1 MASLVYRGIVILN
14 CNKGNDV
21 NTSFYELFEL
31 RIKMQT
37 RAMRSPVAECAREIL
52 DTVPIVMRVIRGE
65 LRKYGA
71 REMSVPQYRA
81 LAFVYRN
88 EGASLSEL
96 ADHVGLTLSTMST
109 LVDGLTAQKLVD
121 RREDPED
128 HRRMTL
134 TLTDLG
140 RSRHEAARE
149 ATLVSLG
156 EMLRKLSPS
165 DRATVT
171 RAMQVLRE
179 RFTRGNEYAEN

>member
-1 MASLVYRGIVILN
+1 
-14 CNKGNDV
+14 
-21 NTSFYELFEL
+21 
-31 RIKMQT
+31 MQT
-37 RAMRSPVAECAREIL
+37 KAMRSPVAECAREVL
-52 DTVPIVMRVIRGE
+52 DAVPIVMRAIRSE

-81 LAFVYRN
+81 LGFVYRN

-109 LVDGLTAQKLVD
+109 LVDGLAAEGLVN
-121 RREDPED
+121 RRENPED
-128 HRRMTL
+128 RRRMTL
-134 TLTDLG
+134 TLTQLG

-149 ATLVSLG
+149 AAMVSLE
-156 EMLRKLSPS
+156 EMLRQLSPS

-179 RFTRGNEYAEN
+179 HFSGGRDSAKN